1 MFDYKD
7 AIENAINLAE
17 SCPANDSPC
26 IHSGNTLLYFFLR
39 CVDCSY
45 SMLDNLVSTK
55 MRGLVCRREA
65 LDQRA
70 GCEHPTSLNVS
81 RGLST
86 ALKTIKDHPLRVYDV
101 DSAMLVKGIGPK
113 IARMIFDT
121 LFASKPPEKAS
132 DEERHATAELRRQ
145 QRNSIK
151 GCSRTR
157 TEDESQHT
165 EVVCSQSSPSGGKAK
180 HPSKKSKPNSKPTK
194 EYIPTIGSSNYA
206 ILITLFIAQRGP
218 DKLEHIGKGE
228 LIDRAEASGLSNV
241 AIRNEGGHQ
250 PFSKRARFGRSEGN
264 SSGDHRRSAGP
275 FSYGG
280 WSSFGTL
287 KDKGLVAVWSN
298 PIKISLTVAGL
309 TLAQRLFEDALA
321 RGKVEPLGIDLG
333 DITTSTRAMS
343 ALVNPFQ
350 KSASSLSLKLAVDTT
365 EQAEPVEVISL
376 LSPEASP
383 QVHHALEGVP
393 EEVLGAREPSN
404 VNRRLHALS
413 QQSGA
418 GPEARFYEGGSRKQH
433 QVCLPLPPLPP
444 GTRFSDEYDVILL
457 IDGREQYNRAGG
469 ASLDVHLNRLRATGL
484 TVEERQLPIGDA
496 LWIARSKTKIQK
508 REYVLDYILERKS
521 IDDLLQSIKGSRRYT
536 SQKFFLKRC
545 GLRMVYYLIEG
556 DPDALSSSTEYKTVL
571 SASTSTEV
579 HDGFRV
585 LRTCNVQET
594 FGLYRLLTRAIAA
607 TCSTASTN
615 GTNGATTCCST
626 WGEFVER
633 VKDAKKATGGTTVRE
648 VWRRMLCHVP
658 GLGPDGAAKVVGVH
672 PCPRGLYEACKSH
685 NGSNIS
691 NIFNTSGSATSNSK
705 GKALSTDKSARMLEA
720 LKFCPQDLTNQ

>member
-1 MFDYKD
+1 V
-7 AIENAINLAE
+7 LW
-17 SCPANDSPC
+17 
-26 IHSGNTLLYFFLR
+26 H
-39 CVDCSY
+39 
-45 SMLDNLVSTK
+45 
-55 MRGLVCRREA
+55 VCCREA

-70 GCEHPTSLNVS
+70 GCGHPTSLNVS

-121 LFASKPPEKAS
+121 LFATKPPEKPS

-151 GCSRTR
+151 GCSRAH

-165 EVVCSQSSPSGGKAK
+165 EVCSQSSPSGGTVK
-180 HPSKKSKPNSKPTK
+180 HPSKKRKPTSKPTK

-206 ILITLFIAQRGP
+206 ILTTLFIAQRGP

-241 AIRNEGGHQ
+241 AIRNEGGNQ
-250 PFSKRARFGRSEGN
+250 PFSKRARFGRGERN
-264 SSGDHRRSAGP
+264 SSGDHRRSAGS

-321 RGKVEPLGIDLG
+321 RGKVDPLGIDLG
-333 DITTSTRAMS
+333 DTTTSTRAMS
-343 ALVNPFQ
+343 ALVKP
-350 KSASSLSLKLAVDTT
+350 SESVAPSLSLKLPVDTT

-383 QVHHALEGVP
+383 RVHQARKGVLEVP
-393 EEVLGAREPSN
+393 EAGEPSN
-404 VNRRLHALS
+404 VNRRLHALE
-413 QQSGA
+413 
-418 GPEARFYEGGSRKQH
+418 PKARFYEGGSRKQQ
-433 QVCLPLPPLPP
+433 QVCLPLPPLPQ
-444 GTRFSDEYDVILL
+444 GSRFSDEYDVILL

-484 TVEERQLPIGDA
+484 SVEERQLPIGDA
-496 LWIARSKTKIQK
+496 LWIARSKTKIPK

-556 DPDALSSSTEYKTVL
+556 DPDALSSSIEYKTVL

-585 LRTCNVQET
+585 LRTYNVQET
-594 FGLYRLLTRAIAA
+594 FGLYRLLSRAIAA
-607 TCSTASTN
+607 TCSTASTSTTS
-615 GTNGATTCCST
+615 GTSTCCST
-626 WGEFVER
+626 WEEFVER
-633 VKDAKKATGGTTVRE
+633 VKDAKKTTGGTTVRE

-658 GLGPDGAAKVVGVH
+658 GLGPDGAAKAVGVH

-691 NIFNTSGSATSNSK
+691 NIFNTSGSAMSNSK
-705 GKALSTDKSARMLEA
+705 GKAFSADKTARVLQA
-720 LKFCPQDLTNQ
+720 LNFFPQI